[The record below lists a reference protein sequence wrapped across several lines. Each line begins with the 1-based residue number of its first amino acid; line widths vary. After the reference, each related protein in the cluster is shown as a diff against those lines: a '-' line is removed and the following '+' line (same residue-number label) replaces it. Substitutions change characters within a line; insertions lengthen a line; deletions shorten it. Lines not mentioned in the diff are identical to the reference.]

1 MKIELSPTEVRIL
14 SALMEKEI
22 TTPDQ
27 YPLTLNSLTTA
38 CNQKS
43 NREPVTNL
51 TETEVID
58 GLDLLKTKHL
68 ILKISTNTGRTDK
81 YKQRFWGSS
90 TSVFDFKKAEA
101 ALLSVLMLRGAQTPG
116 ELRTRTARFHEFSST
131 TEVESVLEKLATRDD
146 GPYVRRLE
154 REPGKREARYIH
166 LFMDDEDTSS
176 LVAMA
181 SSGDKSGTGGS
192 GVATRVEVLE
202 GQVAELTAELNALKQ
217 LVDELLA

>member
-1 MKIELSPTEVRIL
+1 
-14 SALMEKEI
+14 
-22 TTPDQ
+22 
-27 YPLTLNSLTTA
+27 
-38 CNQKS
+38 
-43 NREPVTNL
+43 
-51 TETEVID
+51 
-58 GLDLLKTKHL
+58 
-68 ILKISTNTGRTDK
+68 
-81 YKQRFWGSS
+81 
-90 TSVFDFKKAEA
+90 
-101 ALLSVLMLRGAQTPG
+101 
-116 ELRTRTARFHEFSST
+116 
-131 TEVESVLEKLATRDD
+131 